1 MQKKFRNENV
11 YKRWRRHKRVRNRV
25 SGTPERPRLAVF
37 RSNAHIYAQLIDD
50 TAGVTLLSMSSLK
63 IDASAAAAAPKAEG
77 KKSKKSD
84 KAEGDEAK
92 AAAAAGRKIELAREV
107 GRQFAQAAQAKGF
120 KKAAFDRGGYLYHGR
135 VAALAEGAREA
146 GLDF

>member
-84 KAEGDEAK
+84 KAEGDETCEI
-92 AAAAAGRKIELAREV
+92 R
-107 GRQFAQAAQAKGF
+107 
-120 KKAAFDRGGYLYHGR
+120 HGR
-135 VAALAEGAREA
+135 NLRRVDAC
-146 GLDF
+146 

>member
-92 AAAAAGRKIELAREV
+92 AAAAGRKIELAREV

-135 VAALAEGAREA
+135 IKALADAAREG
-146 GLDF
+146 GLNF

>member
-1 MQKKFRNENV
+1 V

-77 KKSKKSD
+77 KKSKKSE

-92 AAAAAGRKIELAREV
+92 AAAAGRKIELAREV